1 MLFAAGLVPDT
12 LTRDKLIDSVSLFL
26 SSGLTSDYGWCDLY
40 DAGTG
45 KGANFGN
52 RAVVGGVYSLLAR
65 DLPVKTIFTES
76 SQNTGTTFATPLPW
90 SVIMVSA
97 LSFLSSWIPTRI

>member
-12 LTRDKLIDSVSLFL
+12 STRDKLIDSVSLFL

-76 SQNTGTTFATPLPW
+76 SQNTVTNSATPLSW
-90 SVIMVSA
+90 NVVMVSA
-97 LSFLSSWIPTRI
+97 LSFVLIRIPTRI